1 MFEARSA
8 VSTINGGAPLCEVAE
23 PRRLAL
29 SEPPALS
36 NVTRE
41 ARVVASQV

>member
-8 VSTINGGAPLCEVAE
+8 VSTINGGGGAPLCEVAE

-29 SEPPALS
+29 SEPLRA
-36 NVTRE
+36 T
-41 ARVVASQV
+41 AAVASVCTR